1 MKLNNC
7 CGGIVIYSVRSVFKQ
22 SLLWAAG
29 VYEFKYHEGNFIMN
43 DNVKTPSLSQ
53 LRYQARKLEYKLK
66 LRNGGLSI
74 YEYNDNVNAWL
85 EHPSC
90 WGMPPYSLSLACVAA
105 ILNEET

>member
-1 MKLNNC
+1 
-7 CGGIVIYSVRSVFKQ
+7 VFKQ

-29 VYEFKYHEGNFIMN
+29 VYEFKCHEGNFIMN
-43 DNVKTPSLSQ
+43 ENVKIPSLSQ
-53 LRYQARKLEYKLK
+53 LRYQARKLKYKLGSRK
-66 LRNGGLSI
+66 GGASI
-74 YEYNDNVNAWL
+74 YEYYDNVKAWI

>member
-1 MKLNNC
+1 
-7 CGGIVIYSVRSVFKQ
+7 VFKQ

-29 VYEFKYHEGNFIMN
+29 VYEFKCHEGNFIMN
-43 DNVKTPSLSQ
+43 ENVKTPSLSQ
-53 LRYQARKLEYKLK
+53 LRYQARKLKYKLGSRK
-66 LRNGGLSI
+66 GGVSI
-74 YEYNDNVNAWL
+74 YEFDDNVKAWI

>member
-1 MKLNNC
+1 
-7 CGGIVIYSVRSVFKQ
+7 VFKQ

-29 VYEFKYHEGNFIMN
+29 VYEFKCHEGNFIMN
-43 DNVKTPSLSQ
+43 ENVKAPSLSQ
-53 LRYQARKLEYKLK
+53 LRYQARKLKYKLGSRK
-66 LRNGGLSI
+66 GGASI
-74 YEYNDNVNAWL
+74 YEYYDNVKAWI

>member
-1 MKLNNC
+1 
-7 CGGIVIYSVRSVFKQ
+7 VFKQ

-29 VYEFKYHEGNFIMN
+29 VYEFKCHEGNFIMN
-43 DNVKTPSLSQ
+43 ENVTASNLRQ
-53 LRYQARKLEYKLK
+53 LRYQALKFDYKLK
-66 LRNGGLSI
+66 VRNGGLSI
-74 YEYNDNVNAWL
+74 YEYYENANAWI

>member
-1 MKLNNC
+1 
-7 CGGIVIYSVRSVFKQ
+7 VFKQ

-29 VYEFKYHEGNFIMN
+29 VYEFKCHEGNFIMN
-43 DNVKTPSLSQ
+43 ENVKTPSLSQ
-53 LRYQARKLEYKLK
+53 LRYQARKLKYKLGSRK
-66 LRNGGLSI
+66 GGASI
-74 YEYNDNVNAWL
+74 YGFDDNVKAWI